1 MKPEIKGVLKAFT
14 MELAVYAGL
23 VSAYAF
29 LVLHFLGG
37 WLFDL
42 FNRDRKWYAAAAL
55 ALIIA
60 QGFMLEMLSRALLGL
75 IRGKREE

>member
-1 MKPEIKGVLKAFT
+1 MKLDIKAVLKAFSI
-14 MELAVYAGL
+14 ELLFYAGL

-42 FNRDRKWYAAAAL
+42 FSRDRKWYAAVAL

-75 IRGKREE
+75 VRGKREE